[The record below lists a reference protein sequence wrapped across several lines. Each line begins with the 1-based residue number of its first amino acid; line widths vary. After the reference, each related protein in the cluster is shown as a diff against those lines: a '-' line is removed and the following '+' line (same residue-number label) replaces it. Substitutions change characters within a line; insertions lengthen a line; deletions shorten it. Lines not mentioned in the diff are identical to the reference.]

1 MILVENKADASRDT
15 EDDDGGEE
23 ETLSEAS
30 LAAAKELIIAEVRS
44 LSVSTNRNV
53 ITIDWAKA
61 ETFFSPLQD

>member
-1 MILVENKADASRDT
+1 MILVEHKADASRDT

-53 ITIDWAKA
+53 ITID
-61 ETFFSPLQD
+61 

>member
-1 MILVENKADASRDT
+1 MFSVESDVDTVILVEHRADTSKDI
-15 EDDDGGEE
+15 EDDDGDEE

-53 ITIDWAKA
+53 ITID
-61 ETFFSPLQD
+61 

>member
-1 MILVENKADASRDT
+1 MVSVESDADTVILVEHRTDT
-15 EDDDGGEE
+15 SKDIEDDDGDEE

-53 ITIDWAKA
+53 ITID
-61 ETFFSPLQD
+61 

>member
-1 MILVENKADASRDT
+1 MFSVESDADTVILVEHRTDT
-15 EDDDGGEE
+15 SKDIEDDDGDEE

-53 ITIDWAKA
+53 ITID
-61 ETFFSPLQD
+61 

>member
-1 MILVENKADASRDT
+1 MILVEQNNNASRDT

-30 LAAAKELIIAEVRS
+30 LAVAKEMIIAEVRS

-53 ITIDWAKA
+53 ITID
-61 ETFFSPLQD
+61 

>member
-1 MILVENKADASRDT
+1 MSLFPVESDADTVILVEHRTDT
-15 EDDDGGEE
+15 SKDIEDDDGDEE

-53 ITIDWAKA
+53 ITID
-61 ETFFSPLQD
+61 

>member
-1 MILVENKADASRDT
+1 MISVESDADTVILVEHRTDT
-15 EDDDGGEE
+15 SKDIEDDDGDEE

-53 ITIDWAKA
+53 ITID
-61 ETFFSPLQD
+61 

>member
-1 MILVENKADASRDT
+1 MFLFSVESDADTVILVEHRTDT
-15 EDDDGGEE
+15 SKDIEDDDGDEE

-53 ITIDWAKA
+53 ITID
-61 ETFFSPLQD
+61 

>member
-1 MILVENKADASRDT
+1 MFSVESDADTVILVEHRADTSKDI
-15 EDDDGGEE
+15 EDDDGDEE

-53 ITIDWAKA
+53 ITID
-61 ETFFSPLQD
+61 